1 MKSNKNKPFRL
12 RFFWPFSIF
21 LGILFFL
28 LVFFTSANDDIE
40 STEEHLADTVNYL
53 KKQCSTYSNLNLASE
68 TKSLMRIIECCQQ
81 AAHNISTDNR
91 LPLNC
96 TVSPICA
103 TSSPIFTPFNSAC
116 PSLSRYMNLIVL

>member
-81 AAHNISTDNR
+81 AAHNISTDN
-91 LPLNC
+91 L
-96 TVSPICA
+96 
-103 TSSPIFTPFNSAC
+103 SAWHNIHGK
-116 PSLSRYMNLIVL
+116 SFHGRIYKRVLYYRHYFSG

>member
-12 RFFWPFSIF
+12 RFSGLFNISWHPVLPS
-21 LGILFFL
+21 GI
-28 LVFFTSANDDIE
+28 FTSANDDIE

-91 LPLNC
+91 LHG
-96 TVSPICA
+96 T
-103 TSSPIFTPFNSAC
+103 TSMEKLPWK
-116 PSLSRYMNLIVL
+116 NLQKTFILPALFFWMKPEL

>member
-53 KKQCSTYSNLNLASE
+53 KKQCSTYSNLKLASE

-81 AAHNISTDNR
+81 AAHNISTDNC
-91 LPLNC
+91 LHG
-96 TVSPICA
+96 T
-103 TSSPIFTPFNSAC
+103 TSMEKDS
-116 PSLSRYMNLIVL
+116 ME